1 MVVDGKGQIFEDRR
15 KKEDRRKDKT
25 APVKDERRKTA
36 QNRKAKSAKEVV

>member
-25 APVKDERRKTA
+25 APVKDERRKTSRRA
-36 QNRKAKSAKEVV
+36 ETEKKK